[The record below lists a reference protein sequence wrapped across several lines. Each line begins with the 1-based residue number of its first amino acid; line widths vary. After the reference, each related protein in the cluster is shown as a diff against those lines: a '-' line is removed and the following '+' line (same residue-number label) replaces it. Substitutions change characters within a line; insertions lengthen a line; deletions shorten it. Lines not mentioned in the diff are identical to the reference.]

1 MEYIGEHLLAG
12 IIGNFFVSIAI
23 AFGLLSTVAYFLA
36 EVKKDEAWRK
46 LGRIG
51 FWGHS
56 AGVLGIVITL
66 FMMIFNQYFEY
77 HYVWQHSSSDM
88 PLRYIFSCFWEGQ
101 EGSFILWMF
110 WHVVLGNILIFV
122 AKYWENAVMTVFASV
137 QVILAS
143 MLLGIYIFEYKLGS
157 NPFTVLLRDHPDFAD
172 LPIFTIAD
180 YTANLD
186 GRGLNPL
193 LQNYWMTIHP
203 PTLFLGFASTLVPFA
218 YAIAALWKRE
228 YISWVKPALPWT
240 FFGIGILGV
249 GILMGGAWAYEALS
263 FGGFWAWDPVENA
276 SLVPWLT
283 MVSAGH
289 LMLIQR
295 KKGTSVLSL
304 FIFTALTFCL
314 ILYSTFLTR
323 SGVLGDSSV
332 HAFTDLGMSGQLL
345 FYLVFYVILSIFL
358 IAKHAKHFPNSN
370 KEESIWS
377 REFWMFIG
385 ALFLFISAFQIIFST
400 SFPVINKVFGTNF
413 AQSAE
418 RIEYYNKWQM
428 PLAIIIAL
436 IVAIGQF
443 LKYKDTKPS
452 ELLKNLSISI
462 GLSLIITVATAI
474 AMSIT
479 NPFVIALL
487 FTSALA
493 ITANLDYWIRI
504 LSGKL
509 KLAGPSIAHVGFG
522 MILLGALISTSQ
534 SDVIS
539 QNTSLYDV
547 SILGED
553 FNNNENILLMKDDTL
568 MMGDYFVSYRG
579 KRKDGIFIHYTVDYM
594 QSNNEG
600 KLENIFTLYP
610 FVQLNP
616 RMGNVAEPYTKH
628 YLDQDVYTHITYAEL
643 EERSNEAKTEE
654 HSVQL
659 GDTIF
664 AKNSFMVLDSLN
676 RQPNKER
683 VGLTESDLALGAKF
697 TVYDVETQARLIE
710 PMFVIRDRSFSF
722 SVPDSIP
729 DLGIKLSFKG
739 IDPESASF
747 KFELEEKAPKQNEF
761 IVMKAIVFPGINVL
775 WIGIVVMGLG
785 TFLAVF
791 NRARRKP

>member
-1 MEYIGEHLLAG
+1 MEYIGENLLAG
-12 IIGNFFVSIAI
+12 TIGNFFVAISI

-36 EVKKDEAWRK
+36 ENRKSEEWRK

-51 FWGHS
+51 FRGHS
-56 AGVLGIVITL
+56 IGILGIVITL
-66 FMMIFNQYFEY
+66 FTMIFNQYFEY

-88 PLRYIFSCFWEGQ
+88 PLRFIFSCFWEGQ

-110 WHVVLGNILIFV
+110 WHVVLGNILIFTS
-122 AKYWENAVMTVFASV
+122 KSWENGVMTVFSSV
-137 QVILAS
+137 QVILSS

-157 NPFTVLLRDHPDFAD
+157 NPFTVLLREHPDFAD
-172 LPIFTIAD
+172 LPIFQIKD

-218 YAIAALWKRE
+218 YAIAALWKRD
-228 YISWVKPALPWT
+228 YIGWVKPAISWT
-240 FFGIGILGV
+240 FFGIGVLGV
-249 GILMGGAWAYEALS
+249 GILMGGVWAYEALS

-283 MVSAGH
+283 MVAAGH

-304 FIFTALTFCL
+304 FIFTTLTFCL

-345 FYLVFYVILSIFL
+345 FYLVFYVILSIVM
-358 IAKHAKHFPNSN
+358 IAFHAKKFPGND
-370 KEESIWS
+370 KDESIWS

-385 ALFLFISAFQIIFST
+385 SLFLFISAFQIIFST
-400 SFPVINKVFGTNF
+400 SFPVINKIFGTNF

-428 PLAIIIAL
+428 PIAIIVAL
-436 IVAIGQF
+436 IVSIGQF
-443 LKYKDTKPS
+443 LKYKETKPL
-452 ELLKNLSISI
+452 ELLKNLSV
-462 GLSLIITVATAI
+462 SLVVSALVTVFTAI
-474 AMSIT
+474 FMEIT
-479 NPFVIALL
+479 NPFVLMLL
-487 FTSALA
+487 FTSTMA

-504 LSGKL
+504 LSGKFR
-509 KLAGPSIAHVGFG
+509 LAGPSIAHVGFG

-539 QNTSLYDV
+539 ENTSLYDV
-547 SILGED
+547 SVLGED

-568 MMGDYFVSYRG
+568 MMGDYSVSYRG
-579 KRKDGIFIHYTVDYM
+579 KRKEGIFIHYEVDYM
-594 QSNNEG
+594 QGNAKGE
-600 KLENIFTLYP
+600 LENVFTLYP

-643 EERSNEAKTEE
+643 EERKSETKSEE
-654 HSVQL
+654 HSIQL

-664 AKNSFMVLDSLN
+664 GRNSFMVLDSLN
-676 RQPNKER
+676 REPNKER
-683 VGLTESDLALGAKF
+683 VGLTINDLALGAKF
-697 TVYDVETQARLIE
+697 TVYDVETQARLLE

-722 SVPDSIP
+722 SVPDSVP

-739 IDPESASF
+739 IDPETASF
-747 KFELEEKAPKQNEF
+747 KFNLEETDPELNEF
-761 IVMKAIVFPGINVL
+761 IVMKAIVFPGINIL
-775 WIGIVVMGLG
+775 WAGIILMGLG
-785 TFLAVF
+785 TFIAVF
-791 NRARRKP
+791 NRARRKS